1 MSIFN
6 FFKKKTT
13 QKQAGLADSLTNLYV
28 AKQAREKIK
37 QGFDESVSN
46 AVANGPTVPLF
57 KGLQA
62 KAAIVNFY
70 QTMKNDKSLEQGLK
84 TYGINY
90 QNILYEECQSA
101 LRKYL
106 NKDLYKL

>member
-1 MSIFN
+1 MSI
-6 FFKKKTT
+6 
-13 QKQAGLADSLTNLYV
+13 A
-28 AKQAREKIK
+28 
-37 QGFDESVSN
+37 
-46 AVANGPTVPLF
+46 
-57 KGLQA
+57 
-62 KAAIVNFY
+62 NFY

-90 QNILYEECQSA
+90 QDILYEECQSA